1 MGAAPRDV
9 ILLQGV
15 QVPAALGVSAA
26 ERAMRRP
33 VMLDL
38 EIARDLRRAGES
50 DDLKDTL
57 DYGEIYEVVA
67 RVAGERD
74 HNLVEALAERIIS
87 ALFDRFEV
95 SSVELTVRK
104 SKPIAGVLDWAGIR
118 IVRRR

>member
-1 MGAAPRDV
+1 M
-9 ILLQGV
+9 
-15 QVPAALGVSAA
+15 
-26 ERAMRRP
+26 
-33 VMLDL
+33 
-38 EIARDLRRAGES
+38 
-50 DDLKDTL
+50 KDTL

-74 HNLVEALAERIIS
+74 HNLVEALAERIVS